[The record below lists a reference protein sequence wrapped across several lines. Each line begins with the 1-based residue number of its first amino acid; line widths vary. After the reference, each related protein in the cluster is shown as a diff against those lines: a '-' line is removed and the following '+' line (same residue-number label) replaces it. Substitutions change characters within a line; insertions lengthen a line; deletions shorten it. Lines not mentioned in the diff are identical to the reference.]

1 MASWLRVKVGL
12 VLFLC
17 SGVRRSMWGVVG
29 NMLGSGVFKLEAGVV
44 CFLIGVS
51 LLKNFLF
58 RKVSLPVPS
67 ILTRYW
73 SKSLHSMMVPVLSH
87 LLG

>member
-1 MASWLRVKVGL
+1 MKVGL
-12 VLFLC
+12 VLSLR
-17 SGVRRSMWGVVG
+17 SGVWRSVWGVIG
-29 NMLGSGVFKLEAGVV
+29 NILGSRVFELEAGVV

-67 ILTRYW
+67 TLTRYW
-73 SKSLHSMMVPVLSH
+73 SKSLHSMIVPVLSH
-87 LLG
+87 LLGEFPT